1 MNATQRRLE
10 GKVALIVGAGQT
22 PGPKMGNGRATALL
36 FAREGAQVLAADQN
50 IASAEETVALI
61 QSEGGSAAAVETDVT
76 DESSIQRAVHDCTQR
91 WNRLDILHN
100 NVGISVAGGD
110 APVTEITVEAF
121 DRIMAVNLRSVV
133 LACKHALPIMR
144 DQGSGV
150 ILTISSIAALVIL
163 YSSAQA
169 GSIRIGTEGAYP
181 PWNAKDESGKL
192 IGFEVE
198 LAGWL
203 CIYMKA
209 DCTLVEQDWDG
220 MIPGLI
226 MRKYDA
232 IMAGMSITDER
243 MKTINFS
250 QGYADEVASLAVMKG
265 SSLEGMDTPKAI
277 NLSTGGG
284 AAKKALKTLT
294 AALAGKTIG
303 VQTATIHQNF
313 LESGDVGNVKVRT
326 YKTQDEVNLDL
337 AAGRIDAALAAAVA
351 FTDYAEKSGKPV
363 VLVGPTFSG
372 GAFGNGVGVGIRKA
386 DTQLLEDFNKAIDS
400 ARKSGKISEL
410 AIRWFGFDA
419 SM

>member
-1 MNATQRRLE
+1 M
-10 GKVALIVGAGQT
+10 K
-22 PGPKMGNGRATALL
+22 
-36 FAREGAQVLAADQN
+36 N
-50 IASAEETVALI
+50 IFKFFLS
-61 QSEGGSAAAVETDVT
+61 
-76 DESSIQRAVHDCTQR
+76 
-91 WNRLDILHN
+91 
-100 NVGISVAGGD
+100 SVA
-110 APVTEITVEAF
+110 
-121 DRIMAVNLRSVV
+121 
-133 LACKHALPIMR
+133 ALMIFF
-144 DQGSGV
+144 
-150 ILTISSIAALVIL
+150 
-163 YSSAQA
+163 SSAQA
-169 GSIRIGTEGAYP
+169 DSIRIGTEGAYP

-198 LAGWL
+198 LANWL
-203 CIYMKA
+203 CIYMGA

-284 AAKKALKTLT
+284 DVKKALKTLT

-313 LESGDVGNVKVRT
+313 LESGDVGSVKVRT

-372 GAFGNGVGVGIRKA
+372 GAFGNGVGVGIRKD
-386 DTQLLEDFNKAIDS
+386 DTALMKKFNAAINT
-400 ARKSGKISEL
+400 ARKNGKISEL
-410 AIRWFGFDA
+410 AIKWFGFDA

>member
-1 MNATQRRLE
+1 M
-10 GKVALIVGAGQT
+10 K
-22 PGPKMGNGRATALL
+22 
-36 FAREGAQVLAADQN
+36 N
-50 IASAEETVALI
+50 IFKFFL
-61 QSEGGSAAAVETDVT
+61 
-76 DESSIQRAVHDCTQR
+76 SS
-91 WNRLDILHN
+91 
-100 NVGISVAGGD
+100 
-110 APVTEITVEAF
+110 F
-121 DRIMAVNLRSVV
+121 
-133 LACKHALPIMR
+133 
-144 DQGSGV
+144 
-150 ILTISSIAALVIL
+150 AALMIFF
-163 YSSAQA
+163 SSAQA
-169 GSIRIGTEGAYP
+169 DSIRIGTEGAYP

-198 LAGWL
+198 LANFL
-203 CIYMKA
+203 CIYMQA
-209 DCTLVEQDWDG
+209 DCTIVEQDWDG

-277 NLSTGGG
+277 NLSIGGG
-284 AAKKALKTLT
+284 DVKKALKTLT

-313 LESGDVGNVKVRT
+313 LESGDVGDVKIRT

-372 GAFGNGVGVGIRKA
+372 GAFGNGVGVGIRKD
-386 DTQLLEDFNKAIDS
+386 DTDLLKRFNKAINT
-400 ARKSGKISEL
+400 ARKNGKISEL
-410 AIRWFGFDA
+410 AIKWFGFDA

>member
-1 MNATQRRLE
+1 MKNICKFFLSSL
-10 GKVALIVGAGQT
+10 VALVLISS
-22 PGPKMGNGRATALL
+22 TAL
-36 FAREGAQVLAADQN
+36 ADN
-50 IASAEETVALI
+50 I
-61 QSEGGSAAAVETDVT
+61 
-76 DESSIQRAVHDCTQR
+76 
-91 WNRLDILHN
+91 
-100 NVGISVAGGD
+100 
-110 APVTEITVEAF
+110 
-121 DRIMAVNLRSVV
+121 
-133 LACKHALPIMR
+133 K
-144 DQGSGV
+144 
-150 ILTISSIAALVIL
+150 
-163 YSSAQA
+163 
-169 GSIRIGTEGAYP
+169 IGTEGAYP

-198 LAGWL
+198 LANFL
-203 CIYMKA
+203 CIYMEA
-209 DCTLVEQDWDG
+209 DCTIVEQDWDG
-220 MIPGLI
+220 MIPGLV

-232 IMAGMSITDER
+232 IMAGMSITGER

-284 AAKKALKTLT
+284 DVKKALKTLT

-313 LESGDVGNVKVRT
+313 LESGDVGSIKIKT

-372 GAFGNGVGVGIRKA
+372 GAFGNGVGVGIRKD
-386 DTQLLEDFNKAIDS
+386 DTDLLKRFNKAIDV
-400 ARKSGKISEL
+400 ARKNGKISEL
-410 AIRWFGFDA
+410 AIKWFGFDA